1 MWRDII
7 FSQSPDDPCRVLIPA
22 SVAEEINQFRQE
34 GQFQHEAGGVLLGLR
49 RGPHI
54 EVVKVTT
61 PMAGDIRTRTSF
73 LRRDPRHFEIA
84 QRLWRESNGTIGYV
98 GEWHTHPEPWPSPSR
113 VDTAEWRKVLRLEQ
127 RLTVF
132 VIVGT
137 ANWFVARGPI
147 MSSLRYFYP
156 KWERVTIT
164 SSEDNLE
171 RC

>member
-1 MWRDII
+1 MWRNMI
-7 FSQSPDDPCRVLIPA
+7 FSQSPDDPCRVLVPA
-22 SVAEEINQFRQE
+22 AIAEEIDQFRQE
-34 GQFQHEAGGVLLGLR
+34 DQFQYEAGGLLLGLR

-73 LRRDPRHFEIA
+73 LRRAPGHFEVA
-84 QRLWRESNGTIGYV
+84 QRLWLESNGTIGYV
-98 GEWHTHPEPWPSPSR
+98 GEWHTHPEPWPLPSR

-147 MSSLRYFYP
+147 KSSLRYFYP
-156 KWERVTIT
+156 KWEQLTIT
-164 SSEDNLE
+164 YSEEDLE
-171 RC
+171 RI